1 MCGDLINLKTN
12 LTLKQ
17 QYQSKVWICF
27 GFCETSLEKV
37 QIGSRFGLFFLTFL
51 SGFSLDFTLFS
62 FYVSSTNNGIREG
75 KALSGVKAPL
85 GLAHVKKRKDKKS
98 FRKA

>member
-1 MCGDLINLKTN
+1 MCSD
-12 LTLKQ
+12 
-17 QYQSKVWICF
+17 C
-27 GFCETSLEKV
+27 CETILEKV
-37 QIGSRFGLFFLTFL
+37 QIGSGFGLFFLTFL
-51 SGFSLDFTLFS
+51 SGFSLDFTHFS
-62 FYVSSTNNGIREG
+62 FYFSSTNNGIREG